1 MVDSE
6 GRNLHAIIADQFENF
21 VPRWSRDGPSIYF
34 TSNRSGKWQI
44 WKLELASGQK
54 TQVTDRGGISAFES
68 YHGSTL
74 YYAKREFGGLFR
86 RAVSGGPEVRVINA
100 LRVGDWGAFAVTESG
115 IYFLDSE
122 AVPRATIYYYDI
134 RAGRSNS
141 VLPLERMP
149 GPPGSGAHSV
159 SRWSQDRIYPAR
171 AFDPYR
177 SGRSLAMNESV
188 R

>member
-100 LRVGDWGAFAVTESG
+100 LRVGDWGAFAVTGKRNILPRFRSSPSSDDLLLRYSG
-115 IYFLDSE
+115 GPVEFRVAFGTD
-122 AVPRATIYYYDI
+122 ARTT
-134 RAGRSNS
+134 RFRRSQ
-141 VLPLERMP
+141 R
-149 GPPGSGAHSV
+149 
-159 SRWSQDRIYPAR
+159 
-171 AFDPYR
+171 
-177 SGRSLAMNESV
+177 LAMVAGSYLPSSSF
-188 R
+188 